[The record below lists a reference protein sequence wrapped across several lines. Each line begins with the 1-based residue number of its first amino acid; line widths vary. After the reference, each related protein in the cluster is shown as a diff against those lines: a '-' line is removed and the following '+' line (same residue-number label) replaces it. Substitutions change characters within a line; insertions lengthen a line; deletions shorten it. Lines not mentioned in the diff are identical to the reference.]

1 MPELYVHASNVFV
14 AGRALVFARGWSWQ
28 VHRMARRWCPVLYF
42 SSPLVSSRLVSSRLV
57 SSRLVSSR
65 LVSSPS
71 FSSSFSPLP
80 LSLSLC
86 LLFIGELDLALTVLV
101 ATKVEVLSSKP
112 HGQLLAVGQLLSRAE
127 YVDAIQIWLQ
137 FLATRVKLRHWE
149 LQIVSRW
156 YFERDKAAIFDL
168 DVDLKRLLMDKKMN
182 DFRVRLVG
190 VSDEEM
196 GRKITSLECLL

>member
-42 SSPLVSSRLVSSRLV
+42 SSPLV

-127 YVDAIQIWLQ
+127 YVDAIWLQ

>member
-1 MPELYVHASNVFV
+1 MPGG
-14 AGRALVFARGWSWQ
+14 GRGKCTAW
-28 VHRMARRWCPVLYF
+28 PVVGVL
-42 SSPLVSSRLVSSRLV
+42 SCISPLL

-127 YVDAIQIWLQ
+127 YVDAIWLQ
-137 FLATRVKLRHWE
+137 FLATRVKLPPWE
-149 LQIVSRW
+149 LQIVPRW